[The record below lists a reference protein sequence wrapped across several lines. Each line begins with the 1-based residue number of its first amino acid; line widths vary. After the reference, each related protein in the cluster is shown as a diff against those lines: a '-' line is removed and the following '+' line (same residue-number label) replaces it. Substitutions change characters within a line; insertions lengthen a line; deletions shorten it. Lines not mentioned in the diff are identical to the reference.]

1 MVRSDTLFPALQM
14 GRWAFPDTSPSCF
27 ALHCLNIRNKAHGVS
42 STPVSL
48 LLPVTCSYELG
59 EKSRGTA
66 LWVKMKPEY
75 GDQTEDLDMLI
86 LGEENMLCLFSCAL
100 P

>member
-1 MVRSDTLFPALQM
+1 LR
-14 GRWAFPDTSPSCF
+14 
-27 ALHCLNIRNKAHGVS
+27 VS
-42 STPVSL
+42 TV
-48 LLPVTCSYELG
+48 CSYELG

-86 LGEENMLCLFSCAL
+86 LGACICVIVVVWATAL
-100 P
+100 LPDTG

>member
-1 MVRSDTLFPALQM
+1 M
-14 GRWAFPDTSPSCF
+14 
-27 ALHCLNIRNKAHGVS
+27 
-42 STPVSL
+42 
-48 LLPVTCSYELG
+48 LLPLVCSYELG

-86 LGEENMLCLFSCAL
+86 LGEGKLMLSVVGRIRLGGTGCNFRSFFLV
-100 P
+100 